1 LYADPARPFVYRIS
15 RYMDTVL
22 DMYLAQDYPSHL
34 SVDAGTS
41 EIYRAQKHNVAMT
54 IMGAYGL
61 LAQGLFVQSG
71 ILLRTAVEASMVL
84 LDVALHPKIID
95 DLAKNKYD
103 SKSVLRNLKGL
114 IPRDVVRCDV
124 PPI

>member
-1 LYADPARPFVYRIS
+1 
-15 RYMDTVL
+15 
-22 DMYLAQDYPSHL
+22 
-34 SVDAGTS
+34 
-41 EIYRAQKHNVAMT
+41 
-54 IMGAYGL
+54 
-61 LAQGLFVQSG
+61 
-71 ILLRTAVEASMVL
+71 MVL